1 MKSKKLVL
9 LSLSSVLLGSVT
21 PVLSVGAE
29 DLEGSKPKTSVS
41 IVGST
46 VDSEKAEIVSI
57 AEKNGL
63 LPSILMAL
71 WLCETHFGVE
81 KDKFSVSSFVSEVIS
96 SDSEL
101 ASRFLET
108 GSQDEAIALL
118 FKWKYS
124 NQSDFVGSMNSI
136 LSLPSVK
143 KLDKELYTKG
153 VKPLYD
159 KNSLGKN
166 GVLKPISWVSL
177 DQDASLP
184 DDQARE
190 QADSH
195 LAFERVG
202 EKRLAES
209 KSVGFLL
216 PKTDKQWWQFWK
228 KGLAESKITFG
239 KDSINVSSKV
249 RQTALVFAEKV
260 GWDLS
265 SGSAVSTSNGLFAY
279 GTDDQ
284 KVLLNKK
291 GDIVA
296 TWSKEAKP
304 VGFEGVQ
311 QLMKGAGGYFT
322 IGLRSSSLLA
332 DIPSIEF
339 ALNKEVDFD
348 NKLLQ
353 LGSGESVVGSFA
365 LYNVASRLF
374 VISSGSGYRVVAE
387 SGGEVG
393 SSEKSTIE
401 GKDKEDLA
409 TYTPIKTEVGI
420 LWVQI

>member
-29 DLEGSKPKTSVS
+29 DLEGSKPKISVS

-46 VDSEKAEIVSI
+46 VDSEKAEIVAI

-71 WLCETHFGVE
+71 WLRETHFGVE

-136 LSLPSVK
+136 LSLPSIK
-143 KLDKELYTKG
+143 NLDKELYTKG
-153 VKPLYD
+153 VKPLYE
-159 KNSLGKN
+159 KSSLGKG
-166 GVLKPISWVSL
+166 GVLKPISWVAL

-190 QADSH
+190 QADSR

-239 KDSINVSSKV
+239 KDPVNVSSKV

-279 GTDDQ
+279 GTDNQ

-291 GDIVA
+291 GDVVA
-296 TWSKEAKP
+296 TWSKETKP

-311 QLMKGAGGYFT
+311 QLIKGAGGFFT
-322 IGLRSSSLLA
+322 IGLRSSSLL
-332 DIPSIEF
+332 DDTPSVEF
-339 ALNKEVDFD
+339 ALNKEAEFD
-348 NKLLQ
+348 SKLLQ
-353 LGSGESVVGSFA
+353 LSAGESVVGSFA

-409 TYTPIKTEVGI
+409 TYTPIKTEVGV